1 MAVVDAEEIALAVVG
16 IFNDA
21 VIGQGFSYQASGM
34 VALITRHPL
43 TTIVAVFGL
52 FLQVAVK
59 VVNVSGALPI
69 KPDFLLDQAVGVV
82 VQPVGLADFVFNFGE
97 Q

>member
-21 VIGQGFSYQASGM
+21 VIGQDFSYQASGM
-34 VALITRHPL
+34 VAFVTSDEL
-43 TTIVAVFGL
+43 TAVVAVFGL

-82 VQPVGLADFVFNFGE
+82 VEPVGFADFVFDFGE